1 MSPKLHLYHTP
12 GSCSL
17 ATHIALN
24 SASLEFDATN
34 ISAARGFPASHLH
47 LNPKGRVPILE
58 IDGEL
63 ITETPALLATISALA
78 PEKHLLGEG
87 VMNQAR
93 AYEWMTWLSGTMHG
107 QAFGCV
113 FRPARFIKDE
123 TMYDVLRE
131 SGRNQAKECFEY
143 VEKKLEGRNW
153 AVGDTFTLVD
163 AYLLVFYRWG
173 NMLKMEMRDN
183 YPNYAR
189 LVDAVTKREDV
200 QKTIASEGIST
211 LNE

>member
-34 ISAARGFPASHLH
+34 LNAARGFPAAHLH

-63 ITETPALLATISALA
+63 ITEVPAILATVSALA
-78 PEKHLLGEG
+78 PEKQLLGEG
-87 VMNQAR
+87 VINQAR
-93 AYEWMTWLSGTMHG
+93 AYEWMAWLSGTMHG

-113 FRPARFIKDE
+113 FRPARFVKDE
-123 TMYDVLRE
+123 VMHDILRE
-131 SGRNQAKECFEY
+131 SGRNQVKECFEY
-143 VEKKLEGRNW
+143 VEKKLEGRSW
-153 AVGDTFTLVD
+153 AVGDTFTFVD

-173 NMLKMEMRDN
+173 NLLKMGMRHN

-200 QKTIASEGIST
+200 QKTVASEGIST

>member
-1 MSPKLHLYHTP
+1 MAPTLHLYHTP

-17 ATHIALN
+17 APHIALN
-24 SASLEFDATN
+24 SAALNFNVTN
-34 ISAARGFPASHLH
+34 LNVVRGFPASQLH

-58 IDGEL
+58 VDGEM
-63 ITETPALLATISALA
+63 ITETPAILATISALA
-78 PEKHLLGEG
+78 PEKNLLGKG
-87 VMNQAR
+87 VMEQAR
-93 AYEWMTWLSGTMHG
+93 ALEWMAWLSGTMHG

-123 TMYDVLRE
+123 AVHEALQE
-131 SGRNQAKECFEY
+131 SGRNQVKECFEF
-143 VEKKLEGRNW
+143 VEKKLEARKW
-153 AVGDTFTLVD
+153 AVGNDFTLVD

-173 NMLKMEMRDN
+173 NLLKMEMRDT

-189 LVDAVTKREDV
+189 LVDAVVDREDV
-200 QKTIASEGIST
+200 KKTVASEGISV

>member
-24 SASLEFDATN
+24 CASLEFDATN
-34 ISAARGFPASHLH
+34 LNVVRGFPASHLH

-58 IDGEL
+58 VDGEL
-63 ITETPALLATISALA
+63 ITETPAILATISALA
-78 PEKHLLGEG
+78 PQKHLLGAG
-87 VMNQAR
+87 VIDQAR
-93 AYEWMTWLSGTMHG
+93 AFEWMAWLSGTMHG

-113 FRPARFIKDE
+113 FRPARFVQDE
-123 TMYDVLRE
+123 AMHEVIRE
-131 SGRNQAKECFEY
+131 SGRKQVKGCFEY

-153 AVGDTFTLVD
+153 AVGDTFTVVD
-163 AYLLVFYRWG
+163 AYLFVFYRWG
-173 NMLKMEMRDN
+173 NQLKMGMREN

-189 LVDAVTKREDV
+189 LVDTVTKREDV
-200 QKTIASEGIST
+200 QKTVASEGIST